1 MYRNLRTT
9 WRRSDLIE
17 IAEPGDSDRPTPR
30 AIRERLVTIRRQAG
44 IKSTIKSAGSKVKP
58 QVGRSQAQTQ
68 ENLSVKDESGRTD
81 TPASQIPSRKLNFIR
96 SSFSTPFNSNEKKR
110 NSNSGSIKRKSRRR
124 DFSDEDEAISTG
136 ESSSDSDVAA
146 TASTRSSKRRRTTN
160 PKYDLKDIQTS
171 TDEENQV
178 SADSDGGYD
187 PVADKEKKE
196 AKRDKRDIVRKAK
209 VHEEDDVAEEA

>member
-1 MYRNLRTT
+1 M
-9 WRRSDLIE
+9 
-17 IAEPGDSDRPTPR
+17 
-30 AIRERLVTIRRQAG
+30 TIRRQAG

-58 QVGRSQAQTQ
+58 QVARSQALTQ
-68 ENLSVKDESGRTD
+68 ENLSVKNESGHTD

-96 SSFSTPFNSNEKKR
+96 SSFSTPFNTNEKKR
-110 NSNSGSIKRKSRRR
+110 NSISGGNKRKSRPSG
-124 DFSDEDEAISTG
+124 FSDEDEAISTG
-136 ESSSDSDVAA
+136 ESSSDSDGVA
-146 TASTRSSKRRRTTN
+146 TASTRSSKRRRTTTN

-171 TDEENQV
+171 DEENKV

-196 AKRDKRDIVRKAK
+196 AKRDKRDLVRKAK

>member
-1 MYRNLRTT
+1 M
-9 WRRSDLIE
+9 
-17 IAEPGDSDRPTPR
+17 
-30 AIRERLVTIRRQAG
+30 TIRRQAG

-68 ENLSVKDESGRTD
+68 ENLSVKDESGHTD

-110 NSNSGSIKRKSRRR
+110 NSNSGSNKRKSRRSG
-124 DFSDEDEAISTG
+124 FSDEDEAISTG
-136 ESSSDSDVAA
+136 ESSSDSDAVA
-146 TASTRSSKRRRTTN
+146 TASTRSSKRRRTTTG

-196 AKRDKRDIVRKAK
+196 AKRDKRDLVRKAK